1 MAIST
6 DALIVLNEQLEIM
19 EGYRQYI
26 YKDIKGHDSIG
37 IGRNLDANGIS
48 RAEALYLLNNDI
60 NNADEEL
67 SKNISFYND
76 LDDVRKIV
84 LINMCFNMGIGDL
97 MQFKV
102 MLTALGEG
110 NYAQAADEM
119 MKSEW
124 SNQVLTRAATLAHM
138 MDTGTY

>member
-1 MAIST
+1 
-6 DALIVLNEQLEIM
+6 M

-60 NNADEEL
+60 DNAEEEL
-67 SKNISFYND
+67 AKNISFYND

-97 MQFKV
+97 MQFKA
-102 MLTALGEG
+102 MLTALGAG

-124 SNQVLTRAATLAHM
+124 SKQVPTRAATLAHM